1 MFRSLWI
8 EKYAVCRRLAAP
20 AVMAVLLL
28 PTSVAAQGLSSARSV
43 AMGGAHLG
51 LAKGVDAARYNP
63 ANLGFADYQQTRLEI
78 AGFGADIVNNTFT
91 LDDYNSYTGSFLT
104 SDDKDDIMSK
114 IPKEGLKVSAD
125 IEASALGFSMGP
137 FVVATTGVG
146 AAAVNLNRDI
156 VDLVLNGNTLTD
168 TVHVDGSYS
177 DAVGY
182 ATLGLSYGR
191 PVLMLGGREL
201 AVGATAKYIRGLGVE
216 RVVKAEGMMTT
227 HEYGFAGEGRLIAQT
242 AGGGHGFGLDL
253 GAALRVS
260 RDYTAGVS
268 IRNVLSTISW
278 NKQPEEHGYIF
289 SFDTMTVD
297 NSDND
302 ELVVSDDYSRD
313 ISSFSTSL
321 PSVMTLGFAK
331 TSGSVVWAV
340 DYVQGFRKEAAGAST
355 KPRLSVGVE
364 WLPLQ
369 VWPLRAGFCAGEN
382 KNPSFSF
389 GSGVKASAFYL
400 DFAAVVGSSFSGYSS
415 KGLNVAISTGIIL

>member
-191 PVLMLGGREL
+191 PVLMLGGR
-201 AVGATAKYIRGLGVE
+201 
-216 RVVKAEGMMTT
+216 
-227 HEYGFAGEGRLIAQT
+227 
-242 AGGGHGFGLDL
+242 
-253 GAALRVS
+253 
-260 RDYTAGVS
+260 
-268 IRNVLSTISW
+268 
-278 NKQPEEHGYIF
+278 
-289 SFDTMTVD
+289 
-297 NSDND
+297 
-302 ELVVSDDYSRD
+302 
-313 ISSFSTSL
+313 
-321 PSVMTLGFAK
+321 
-331 TSGSVVWAV
+331 
-340 DYVQGFRKEAAGAST
+340 
-355 KPRLSVGVE
+355 
-364 WLPLQ
+364 
-369 VWPLRAGFCAGEN
+369 
-382 KNPSFSF
+382 
-389 GSGVKASAFYL
+389 
-400 DFAAVVGSSFSGYSS
+400 GSSE
-415 KGLNVAISTGIIL
+415 